1 MQPPLAPSRAVLS
14 ALLVAALACSSPSD
28 RPTKGTG
35 SAVWA
40 APADVAA
47 LSTDER
53 EALRSAGVAEAFLEA
68 GRLAEGSTTIEPAL
82 SGLDAVAAARFP
94 VTLVV
99 AGSWP
104 AASGEEAADELA
116 GELRR
121 LRVRAEVAGVTV
133 IGYHLDLV
141 PPAGDAALERYAAAL
156 ADVAAAIDSGIFLS
170 VSLDAA
176 TLEKKGMVAVADAVD
191 FAVAFLYGPR
201 ADDGPGTV
209 GDEAWSL
216 SGLGPR
222 LARLDELGLPFLVGV
237 GTIGQMAHLDGDG
250 NLVEVTTGADLPSLF
265 GRRGLGLP
273 RADVLDVLD
282 RQSYRLQAE
291 RALAVGD
298 WRLAA
303 GDWLRV
309 TRLSSHHVSR
319 LAAAAAEADGYLGLL
334 FHRLRRE
341 GEELS
346 LSAFAL
352 AGAASGETTTE
363 LAVEVEPAGSGNQPF
378 RVRIANRGAQPTEV
392 AFIDGNYVEVRA
404 LGGAAFADVSAGG
417 FRRYDLEHEGRRVDN
432 MRALRQ
438 ADVIKLYVPLL
449 EPGDEVTSGALSLR
463 GAPRQGELIELGG
476 LFYLPGGD
484 VLELTP
490 RRWPAPPAPEGGDG
504 GGDLGLDP

>member
-1 MQPPLAPSRAVLS
+1 MQPPLAPSRVALCL
-14 ALLVAALACSSPSD
+14 LLVAAVACSSSSD
-28 RPTKGTG
+28 RPTKGSG

-40 APADVAA
+40 AAADVAA
-47 LSTDER
+47 LTTDER
-53 EALRSAGVAEAFLEA
+53 EALRAAGVGEAFLEA
-68 GRLAEGSTTIEPAL
+68 GHLEEGSTTIDPAL
-82 SGLDAVAAARFP
+82 SGLDGVAAARFP

-99 AGSWP
+99 AGAWP
-104 AASGEEAADELA
+104 ARSGEEAGAGLA

-121 LRVRAEVAGVTV
+121 LRLAAEEAGVTV
-133 IGYHLDLV
+133 VGYHLDLV

-156 ADVAAAIDSGIFLS
+156 TAVAGAVESGIFLS

-176 TLEKKGMVAVADAVD
+176 TLGKEGVAQVADAVD

-201 ADDGPGTV
+201 SDDGPGAV

-216 SGLGPR
+216 ADLGPR
-222 LARLDELGLPFLVGV
+222 FARLDELGLPFLVGV
-237 GTIGQMAHLDGDG
+237 GTIGQMAHLDGEG
-250 NLVEVTTGADLPSLF
+250 NLVEVTTEADLPSLF

-273 RADVLDVLD
+273 RSDFLDVLD

-291 RALAVGD
+291 RAIAVGD
-298 WRLAA
+298 WRLAT

-309 TRLSSHHVSR
+309 TRLSSHHLTRV
-319 LAAAAAEADGYLGLL
+319 AAAAAGSDGYLGLL
-334 FHRLRRE
+334 FHRLRRP

-346 LSAFAL
+346 LSPLAL

-363 LAVEVEPAGSGNQPF
+363 LVVEVEPSGSSNQPF
-378 RVRIANRGAQPTEV
+378 RVRVANRGAQPTEV

-404 LGGAAFADVSAGG
+404 LGGAAFSDVSAGE

-449 EPGDEVTSGALSLR
+449 EPGDEVTSGVLSLR
-463 GAPRQGELIELGG
+463 GARREGELVELGG

-484 VLELTP
+484 VLELAP
-490 RRWPAPPAPEGGDG
+490 RRWPTPPAPEAGEGD
-504 GGDLGLDP
+504 DLGLEP

>member
-1 MQPPLAPSRAVLS
+1 MQPPLAPSRVALS

-28 RPTKGTG
+28 RPTKGAG
-35 SAVWA
+35 SAMWA

-47 LSTDER
+47 LTTDER
-53 EALRSAGVAEAFLEA
+53 EALRAAGVGEAFLEA
-68 GRLAEGSTTIEPAL
+68 GRLEEGTTAVTPAL

-99 AGSWP
+99 GGAWP
-104 AASGEEAADELA
+104 AGSGEEAGAELA

-121 LRVRAEVAGVTV
+121 LRVRAEEAGVTV
-133 IGYHLDLV
+133 VGYHLDLV

-156 ADVAAAIDSGIFLS
+156 AAVGTAIDPGFFLS
-170 VSLDAA
+170 LSLDAA
-176 TLEKKGMVAVADAVD
+176 TLDREAMVAVADAVD

-201 ADDGPGTV
+201 ADDGPGAV

-216 SGLGPR
+216 AELGPR
-222 LARLDELGLPFLVGV
+222 FARLDELGLPFLVGV

-250 NLVEVTTGADLPSLF
+250 NLVEVTTEADLSSLF

-273 RADVLDVLD
+273 RTDFLDVLD

-291 RALAVGD
+291 RTLAVGD
-298 WRLAA
+298 WRLAT

-309 TRLSSHHVSR
+309 TRLSSYHLTRV
-319 LAAAAAEADGYLGLL
+319 AADAAEADGYLGLL
-334 FHRLRRE
+334 FHRLRRR
-341 GEELS
+341 GEKLS
-346 LSAFAL
+346 LSALAL

-363 LAVEVEPAGSGNQPF
+363 LAVEVEPTGRGNQPF

-392 AFIDGNYVEVRA
+392 AFIDSNYVLVRV
-404 LGGAAFADVSAGG
+404 LGGGAFADVSAGG

-449 EPGDEVTSGALSLR
+449 EPGDEVTSGVLSLR
-463 GAPRQGELIELGG
+463 GAPRQGETIEIGG
-476 LFYLPGGD
+476 LFYLPGGE
-484 VLELTP
+484 VLELAP
-490 RRWPAPPAPEGGDG
+490 RRWPAAPVPEGGNA